1 MEVIIVAEMVIRLSR
16 MVLHGSQGISLFD
29 KRNYRAHIPD
39 NQSAMMN
46 ERWRLLGARF
56 RKSMEKVVSEYA
68 KTE

>member
-1 MEVIIVAEMVIRLSR
+1 
-16 MVLHGSQGISLFD
+16 LHGSQGISLFD